1 MSEQHLLSV
10 RRKCWLGCFRLSR
23 RETAISWGAACFLQ
37 LSWPTRVSPPSVT
50 CLGTVTTLKVH
61 LDSPQTFEM
70 LRVWADQ
77 IHSYFKTNFTTDEH
91 SYIIPVATNLNSGN
105 SLLIISEIIQFFHH
119 KTCENQIQFLWLKLL
134 PLGTSC
140 ASGTRWWRG
149 GSTWRNPRWGCR
161 SSLSAWS

>member
-10 RRKCWLGCFRLSR
+10 RRKCWLGCFGLSR

-37 LSWPTRVSPPSVT
+37 LSWLTRASPPSVT
-50 CLGTVTTLKVH
+50 CLGTITTLRFTLTLLKP
-61 LDSPQTFEM
+61 LKYYECDLIRF
-70 LRVWADQ
+70 
-77 IHSYFKTNFTTDEH
+77 IHIFKAYFATDEH
-91 SYIIPVATNLNSGN
+91 IYIIQVATRLKLGN
-105 SLLIISEIIQFFHH
+105 SLLIISEIIHFSS
-119 KTCENQIQFLWLKLL
+119 ENLIRFLWPKLS